1 MGLLDDVGPRSGG
14 SPCRHRRHAGDERLG
29 AQRGVLSRFL
39 PDAGRSGF
47 HGGCHGFAGQISAA
61 LWFLAATPVYLAFG
75 LFVTTAVNVPMN
87 EALAKTLVPADIDEA
102 QKICEGYSERW
113 QFWNQVRAIASGI
126 ALIFAAVGLTRL
138 RPAVAETV

>member
-1 MGLLDDVGPRSGG
+1 MLVSLSIASVVFLWRDFRILLCMGLLDDVGPRSGG

-61 LWFLAATPVYLAFG
+61 LWFLAAASVYLFSS
-75 LFVTTAVNVPMN
+75 
-87 EALAKTLVPADIDEA
+87 
-102 QKICEGYSERW
+102 Q
-113 QFWNQVRAIASGI
+113 
-126 ALIFAAVGLTRL
+126 
-138 RPAVAETV
+138 RPSTFP

>member
-1 MGLLDDVGPRSGG
+1 
-14 SPCRHRRHAGDERLG
+14 
-29 AQRGVLSRFL
+29 
-39 PDAGRSGF
+39 
-47 HGGCHGFAGQISAA
+47 
-61 LWFLAATPVYLAFG
+61 
-75 LFVTTAVNVPMN
+75 MN